1 MDKLIIIP
9 NNIRGL
15 GNIMDKKE
23 SSDFTTFHT
32 NLFNMGSEVINDS
45 TRTIFQIEYENN
57 QLYFLEFPTKI
68 IAGVNQTITAMV
80 KNSEGNP
87 INNATVK
94 LFITSNDYI
103 SSTSDSQ
110 GILTFNNVN
119 VTAGRYEL
127 YMIYNNIKSG
137 KILITCVNVNS
148 ISTPEFIITS
158 KDQLLRVP
166 ITIYDNNNLP
176 VSDIPLTIDVQGNV
190 YNLTTDETGIANIEY
205 YGNELGDVLAHIQ
218 CGNKNKYVT
227 INDCIFYIY
236 NGLYGQFSVFT
247 GGLNLANLTFLEEGF
262 KISPTSSSLS
272 STVDVV
278 NSVSTVSSTVG
289 ESAIL
294 FGHFSDVIVEFTYLN
309 SQGTY
314 GFNFLVSDGSN
325 NRLFL
330 MSYIQSA
337 GKYHFITSN
346 EDITV
351 TGTLNQG
358 DKFKIVLL
366 NGNISVKKEGNQIYS
381 GSTSTTQNML
391 IGFRSLKNSW
401 AIYDKFMIKHDGID
415 SLKSTLINKGITRL
429 INGLTY
435 ENKVIQYSTLNVEN
449 INSLSDFNGVIYDLS
464 ITSNGNIKYD
474 ALVDFESAWG
484 VVESSKS
491 KLENAL
497 TSLTYNSTTGD
508 INFETVGDLD
518 A

>member
-1 MDKLIIIP
+1 M
-9 NNIRGL
+9 
-15 GNIMDKKE
+15 
-23 SSDFTTFHT
+23 
-32 NLFNMGSEVINDS
+32 
-45 TRTIFQIEYENN
+45 
-57 QLYFLEFPTKI
+57 
-68 IAGVNQTITAMV
+68 
-80 KNSEGNP
+80 
-87 INNATVK
+87 
-94 LFITSNDYI
+94 
-103 SSTSDSQ
+103 SST
-110 GILTFNNVN
+110 
-119 VTAGRYEL
+119 A
-127 YMIYNNIKSG
+127 
-137 KILITCVNVNS
+137 
-148 ISTPEFIITS
+148 
-158 KDQLLRVP
+158 
-166 ITIYDNNNLP
+166 
-176 VSDIPLTIDVQGNV
+176 
-190 YNLTTDETGIANIEY
+190 
-205 YGNELGDVLAHIQ
+205 
-218 CGNKNKYVT
+218 
-227 INDCIFYIY
+227 
-236 NGLYGQFSVFT
+236 
-247 GGLNLANLTFLEEGF
+247 
-262 KISPTSSSLS
+262 
-272 STVDVV
+272 DVV